1 MIPKILK
8 NFNYNFVY
16 SKKYIIFGETKSMKI
31 FAVKNGIRYFKERL
45 SSTDNKERKI
55 YYRNEIYRLEEK
67 LYNLEFKE
75 EDEKY
80 YDKII
85 QERERTD

>member
-1 MIPKILK
+1 
-8 NFNYNFVY
+8 
-16 SKKYIIFGETKSMKI
+16 MKI

-75 EDEKY
+75 QDEKY

-85 QERERTD
+85 QEREGTN

>member
-1 MIPKILK
+1 M
-8 NFNYNFVY
+8 FVY
-16 SKKYIIFGETKSMKI
+16 SKKYIIFDEIKSMKI

-45 SSTDNKERKI
+45 SSTDNKERKV

-85 QERERTD
+85 QEREGTD